1 MTTLTPGV
9 TVVLMVVFFLLP
21 TLEILLIAIF
31 IMKGFYHGIKAFL
44 ISLPCPKSAPMKF
57 PSAKKTAKL
66 CTQKSIKYSAVFP
79 YIGREVMIF
88 EDKERNLISN
98 AENV

>member
-1 MTTLTPGV
+1 
-9 TVVLMVVFFLLP
+9 
-21 TLEILLIAIF
+21 
-31 IMKGFYHGIKAFL
+31 
-44 ISLPCPKSAPMKF
+44 MKF

-98 AENV
+98 AENVWKLRISMNMNFYNLSHFRCT